1 MARPKGGLGRGLD
14 SLFADLPESS
24 GEDSTIM
31 TLPVREI
38 EPDPDQPRK
47 TFDETALAELSA
59 SIAEN
64 GLLQP
69 IAVRPKKAGPGYII
83 IAGERRWR
91 AARMAGLDEVPV
103 LVKEVTDEQAAA
115 LALIENLQREDLDPI
130 EEAEGCQQLI
140 DKYGLTQETAAKRL
154 GKSRSAL
161 ANTLRLLAL
170 PGPVREQV
178 RTGKLSAGHAKA
190 LLGLNSADLMED
202 AARQVEAKGLNVRQT
217 EALCRKLNRPPR
229 PPRTEDP
236 FTRPRIAVEMEAA
249 LKDVTGSEVRI
260 QYKDGKGS
268 LQIDFYSDAQLAQYA
283 RLLGQYDPESAGEA
297 GHGPA
302 GADTAGES

>member
-14 SLFADLPESS
+14 SLFADVPSPS
-24 GEDSTIM
+24 GEDATVTS
-31 TLPVREI
+31 LPVREI

-69 IAVRPKKAGPGYII
+69 IAVRPKKAGPGYVI

-140 DKYGLTQETAAKRL
+140 EKYGLTQETAAKRL
-154 GKSRSAL
+154 GKSRSAVT
-161 ANTLRLLAL
+161 NSLRLLGL
-170 PGPVREQV
+170 PEDVRARV
-178 RTGKLSAGHAKA
+178 SDGTLSAGHAKV
-190 LLGLNSADLMED
+190 LLGLPEPNLIR
-202 AARQVEAKGLNVRQT
+202 AATQEVAERGLNVRQT
-217 EALCRKLNRPPR
+217 EALCKKLARPPR
-229 PPRTEDP
+229 APRPKPDA
-236 FTRPRIAVEMEAA
+236 FTRPKRAVEVEAA
-249 LKDVTGSEVRI
+249 LKEVTGSEVHVE
-260 QYKDGKGS
+260 YKDGKGS
-268 LQIDFYSDAQLAQYA
+268 LKIDFYSDEMLQKFVS
-283 RLLGQYDPESAGEA
+283 LLGQYDPEA
-297 GHGPA
+297 
-302 GADTAGES
+302 

>member
-1 MARPKGGLGRGLD
+1 MPRPKGGLGRGLD
-14 SLFADLPESS
+14 SLFADLPETSADDAS
-24 GEDSTIM
+24 VTS
-31 TLPVREI
+31 LPLREI
-38 EPDPDQPRK
+38 EPDPEQPRK
-47 TFDETALAELSA
+47 TFDETALAELSQ

-91 AARMAGLDEVPV
+91 ASRMAGLDEVPV

-161 ANTLRLLAL
+161 ANTLRLLSL
-170 PGPVREQV
+170 PDPVREQV
-178 RTGKLSAGHAKA
+178 RTGKLSTGHAKA
-190 LLGLNSADLMED
+190 LLGLSD
-202 AARQVEAKGLNVRQT
+202 ANLIEAAAQQIEAKGMNVRQT
-217 EALCRKLNRPPR
+217 EALCRRLSRPPKA
-229 PPRTEDP
+229 PKTVEDA
-236 FTRPRIAVEMEAA
+236 FTRPKIATEIEAA

-260 QYKDGKGS
+260 QYKDGRGS
-268 LQIDFYSDAQLAQYA
+268 LQIDFYSDAQLSRFAE
-283 RLLGQYDPESAGEA
+283 LLGQYDPESADGM
-297 GHGPA
+297 
-302 GADTAGES
+302 